1 MRISDWSSDVC
12 SSDLGVRYPVVDIA
26 VIDNPQV
33 ESVGPLQ
40 EVLDLRVLAHK
51 APAGHGVAAVGQGEL
66 RTGRPLYR
74 HPGVYAGIDCFL
86 AHLEYEDSHLPTSL
100 RSVSH
105 SQLSGERLSLA
116 VRLRVKFSR
125 AIWRPIRRATRRTAA
140 SIRCSASAVSAQSPL
155 AVQASGRSW
164 SLIIANP
171 FPGDSGQESD
181 ITVPA
186 IRVDSEDVKISASYG
201 VFEAMAGG
209 MDADKGGLPRT
220 EERR

>member
-12 SSDLGVRYPVVDIA
+12 SSD
-26 VIDNPQV
+26 
-33 ESVGPLQ
+33 LQ

-116 VRLRVKFSR
+116 VRRRVKFSR
-125 AIWRPIRRATRRTAA
+125 SEEHTSELQPLMRI
-140 SIRCSASAVSAQSPL
+140 SYAVFCLKKTNQTNELKSHT
-155 AVQASGRSW
+155 
-164 SLIIANP
+164 
-171 FPGDSGQESD
+171 DS
-181 ITVPA
+181 T
-186 IRVDSEDVKISASYG
+186 
-201 VFEAMAGG
+201 
-209 MDADKGGLPRT
+209 
-220 EERR
+220 